1 MTAMMEEILIEPT
14 EEWLPEA
21 AAYKRAFEAAGDS
34 MDGTGSLRTAQ
45 DMAQWLQ
52 TCRDFKRRE
61 TTPPQL
67 VPATQL
73 IYVRQA
79 DHALLGMLQVRHE
92 LNDYLRLYAGHI
104 GYSVHPLHRRQGVA
118 TRMLAAALPYC
129 RQLGLERVMVTCNVE
144 NEGSRR
150 TILHNGGV
158 YEGDSVEPDGAC
170 SATGLR
176 CKRRFLVIAQPKQA
190 IDLADIKILR
200 AVEPGVCACSKA

>member
-1 MTAMMEEILIEPT
+1 MHGARGAARREGSERMTVMMEEILIEPT

-52 TCRDFKRRE
+52 TCRDFKHRE

-73 IYVRQA
+73 IYVRPA

-104 GYSVHPLHRRQGVA
+104 GYSVHPRHRRQGVA

-158 YEGDSVEPDGAC
+158 YEGDSVEPDGQRVQRYWI
-170 SATGLR
+170 TL
-176 CKRRFLVIAQPKQA
+176 
-190 IDLADIKILR
+190 
-200 AVEPGVCACSKA
+200 

>member
-34 MDGTGSLRTAQ
+34 MDGTGSLRRAQ

-73 IYVRQA
+73 IYVRPA

-118 TRMLAAALPYC
+118 PRCPIAASWGWNA
-129 RQLGLERVMVTCNVE
+129 
-144 NEGSRR
+144 
-150 TILHNGGV
+150 
-158 YEGDSVEPDGAC
+158 
-170 SATGLR
+170 
-176 CKRRFLVIAQPKQA
+176 
-190 IDLADIKILR
+190 
-200 AVEPGVCACSKA
+200 

>member
-1 MTAMMEEILIEPT
+1 MTVMMEEILIEPT

-21 AAYKRAFEAAGDS
+21 AAYKRAFETAGDS

-67 VPATQL
+67 VPTTQL
-73 IYVRQA
+73 IYVRPA

-104 GYSVHPLHRRQGVA
+104 GYSVHPRHRRQGVA

-158 YEGDSVEPDGAC
+158 YEGDSVEPDGQRVQRYWI
-170 SATGLR
+170 TL
-176 CKRRFLVIAQPKQA
+176 
-190 IDLADIKILR
+190 
-200 AVEPGVCACSKA
+200 

>member
-21 AAYKRAFEAAGDS
+21 ASYKRTFEAAGDS

-73 IYVRQA
+73 IYVRPA

-104 GYSVHPLHRRQGVA
+104 GSACIRGI
-118 TRMLAAALPYC
+118 AARAWP
-129 RQLGLERVMVTCNVE
+129 R
-144 NEGSRR
+144 
-150 TILHNGGV
+150 
-158 YEGDSVEPDGAC
+158 AC
-170 SATGLR
+170 WPPR
-176 CKRRFLVIAQPKQA
+176 CPIAVSWGWNA
-190 IDLADIKILR
+190 
-200 AVEPGVCACSKA
+200 

>member
-34 MDGTGSLRTAQ
+34 MDGTGSLRRAQ

-73 IYVRQA
+73 IYVRPA

-118 TRMLAAALPYC
+118 TRMLAAALEVC
-129 RQLGLERVMVTCNVE
+129 RELGLSRVMIACDSENAASARTIERCGGVLE
-144 NEGSRR
+144 NEAPEDGRLTRR
-150 TILHNGGV
+150 
-158 YEGDSVEPDGAC
+158 YW
-170 SATGLR
+170 
-176 CKRRFLVIAQPKQA
+176 
-190 IDLADIKILR
+190 IDL
-200 AVEPGVCACSKA
+200 